1 MRKILISIIG
11 VILLIIVIVSA
22 TKGIKAGKLKVY
34 SIKDVKQAG
43 QNLDAKIA
51 EVEKEKQQNYGKA
64 VSDIDKSI
72 TELKN
77 KKEEYEAKV
86 NSLGTG
92 TELGITQIEKYKIE
106 YLWNKIGSYAKNE
119 GLKID
124 LDIQE
129 TTINDTY
136 NINFSIIGSY
146 VDITDFLYDI
156 ENDDDLNY
164 KVSKFS
170 VEPTS
175 TTSTSTSGKTTTNV
189 DSSNLKAT
197 FTVEN
202 IIINFN

>member
-34 SIKDVKQAG
+34 SIKDVKQTS

-51 EVEKEKQQNYGKA
+51 EAETEKQQNYGKA
-64 VSDIDKSI
+64 VSDINKSI

-77 KKEEYEAKV
+77 KKEEYEAKI

-189 DSSNLKAT
+189 DNSNLKAT

>member
-1 MRKILISIIG
+1 MKKFLILILG
-11 VILLIIVIVSA
+11 VILLIIIIISVIN
-22 TKGIKAGKLKVY
+22 GIKAGALKIY
-34 SIKDVKQAG
+34 SIKEIKQG
-43 QNLDAKIA
+43 SENLDAKIA
-51 EVEKEKQQNYGKA
+51 EADTETHQNYGKA
-64 VSDIDKSI
+64 VSNVNKSI

-77 KKEEYEAKV
+77 AKEEYEAKI

-129 TTINDTY
+129 TSINDTY
-136 NINFSIIGSY
+136 NINFSIVGSY

-170 VEPTS
+170 VEPSS

-189 DSSNLKAT
+189 DNSNLKAT